1 LEDWL
6 GERPLAGHRSPN
18 TATVPV
24 GSVPGFRFPPDGTV
38 DVPSFSG
45 FPWIGTLLTVL
56 LGLTAAAFAAAASW
70 VRRTTGSLQVPR
82 PDRWNLL
89 FGGLCLALL
98 AGVVL
103 AGLPAL
109 AVAWAALLG
118 CLIAFARQRDALVP
132 ESRRYLCRAGLRHIM
147 ADLGTSRS
155 AGGGSSKPAA
165 RLGLR
170 EQASQLLGRLR
181 ASAVQGRK
189 RAPRTAA
196 ADSNGHAPDG
206 FAFLKKDGTTAIQM
220 TAEGDCQ
227 ALGSHVSENVCN
239 ARNVMLDAIGTDA
252 TDLHLEPHEQEYMV
266 RARVDGVLRDI
277 RKLDAETGKGVIS
290 AIKVIADM
298 DIAERRRPQDGTF
311 AVQHGSSKFDIRV
324 ASTPT
329 SYGEKVVMRLLRS
342 SGGLVSGGL
351 DSIGL
356 RPPVL
361 KQLRELIHRPYG
373 MFLVVGP
380 TGSGKTTTVYASLSE
395 IDAHQHNI
403 TTIEDP
409 VEYRLDNI
417 TQIAVNTKAD
427 VSFASILR
435 SVLRQDPDVLLVGEI
450 RDKETAEIACQAALT
465 GHFVFSTLHAN
476 DSVATITRLLDL
488 GLEPTLIQTAI
499 TAVLG
504 QRLARRL
511 CSACKEP
518 CEPPAGMLK
527 KFKLQPGAVP
537 HIYREKGCEQCGGT
551 GYRGR
556 LGIHELLVM
565 NNAIRSLVTPSP
577 SIVDLKKAAVES
589 GTLTLQIDGLLKV
602 IQGETSV
609 NEVLR
614 VTN

>member
-1 LEDWL
+1 
-6 GERPLAGHRSPN
+6 
-18 TATVPV
+18 
-24 GSVPGFRFPPDGTV
+24 V
-38 DVPSFSG
+38 DIPSFAG
-45 FPWIGTLLTVL
+45 FPWFSCLLCGLFCLTVACL
-56 LGLTAAAFAAAASW
+56 AGAATW
-70 VRRTTGSLQVPR
+70 VRRTAHRLKIAAAP
-82 PDRWNLL
+82 RWNLI
-89 FGGLCLALL
+89 FGGLCLAFLI
-98 AGVVL
+98 GTVTV
-103 AGLPAL
+103 GLPAL
-109 AVAWAALLG
+109 GGAWVMLLPALVA
-118 CLIAFARQRDALVP
+118 FTRRRDAQVE
-132 ESRRYLCRAGLRHIM
+132 ESKRYLSARGFANIM
-147 ADLGTSRS
+147 ADV
-155 AGGGSSKPAA
+155 KAA
-165 RLGLR
+165 RRRGAATQPTVRLSLR
-170 EQASQLLGRLR
+170 QQVTQLIDRVR
-181 ASAVQGRK
+181 AAAATGRK
-189 RAPRTAA
+189 RPSRSRGAA
-196 ADSNGHAPDG
+196 AAAAKPPPG
-206 FAFLKKDGTTAIQM
+206 FAFLKKDGTVAIEL
-220 TAEGDCQ
+220 TAEGDCHGQ
-227 ALGSHVSENVCN
+227 GAAVSENVCN
-239 ARNVMLDAIGTDA
+239 ARNVMLKGISTEA
-252 TDLHLEPHEQEYMV
+252 TDLHLEPHEQQYYV
-266 RARVDGVLRDI
+266 RARVDGVLRD
-277 RKLDAETGKGVIS
+277 
-290 AIKVIADM
+290 
-298 DIAERRRPQDGTF
+298 
-311 AVQHGSSKFDIRV
+311 

-342 SGGLVSGGL
+342 SGSLMTGGL
-351 DSIGL
+351 GSIGL
-356 RPPVL
+356 RPAVL
-361 KQLRELIHRPYG
+361 KQLREIIHKPYG

-395 IDAHQHNI
+395 IDAHRHNI

-511 CSACKEP
+511 CPACKEP

-565 NNAIRSLVTPSP
+565 NNSIRSLVTPSP

-602 IQGETSV
+602 IQGDTSV